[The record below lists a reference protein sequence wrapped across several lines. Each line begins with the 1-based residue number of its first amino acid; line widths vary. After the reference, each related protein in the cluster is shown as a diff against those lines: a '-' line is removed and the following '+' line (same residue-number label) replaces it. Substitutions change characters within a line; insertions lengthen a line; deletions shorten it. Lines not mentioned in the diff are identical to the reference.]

1 MPTFDHAL
9 QSPTRIR
16 YGVLAFLCALAFVL
30 YLDRLCMGTAAPRI
44 QKDLQ
49 LSNTQMGWIH
59 GAFLLA
65 YGLFEIPAGRW
76 GDRYGSRGVLVR
88 IVLCW
93 SAFTALTGAATGM
106 AVLFAIRFLFGAGEA
121 GAMPNAARVTSRWF
135 PPSGRSSAQGIFNT
149 AILMGGIV
157 APPGTQ
163 WLMEMLGWRWTF
175 VVFGALGVV
184 WAVAFYFWF
193 QDDPSKHPAVND
205 AELKIIQGEY
215 PIGSSLES
223 HPRVPWPLVLRSK
236 SVWLLGGV
244 IACSAFASYLYYAWY
259 PTYLQKGR
267 YSSER
272 DASLMTSV
280 VLIGGA
286 LGCVLGGYLN
296 DRLVKRTGEKRRTRR
311 FLGCFGLT
319 VAALALLGSI
329 HCDDV
334 WTAVLLTSLASFS
347 ASIQL
352 TTWWAVVT
360 DISGQHLG
368 ALFGLMNSMGVPGA
382 FISELFFGTSA
393 DWRGGRGFT
402 GREQWDPAFYVYT
415 VVLLT
420 GAIGWMFIDTTQSIV
435 DKPRAQSLE

>member
-1 MPTFDHAL
+1 MPTFDPVL
-9 QSPTRIR
+9 ERPTRIR
-16 YGVLAFLCALAFVL
+16 YWVLAFLCALAFVL

-44 QKDLQ
+44 QKDLE

-65 YGLFEIPAGRW
+65 YGLFEVPTGRW

-93 SAFTALTGAATGM
+93 SAFTALTGAAQGM
-106 AVLFAIRFLFGAGEA
+106 AVLFLIRFLFGAGEA

-135 PPSGRSSAQGIFNT
+135 PPWWRSSAQGIFNT
-149 AILMGGIV
+149 AILIGGVV

-163 WLMEMLGWRWTF
+163 WLMQMLGWRLTF
-175 VVFGALGVV
+175 VVFGTLGVV

-193 QDDPSKHPAVND
+193 RDDPSKHPAVND
-205 AELKIIQGEY
+205 AELKIIQGEN
-215 PIGSSLES
+215 PRGWSPEI
-223 HPRVPWPLVLRSK
+223 HPPVPWQLVLRSK
-236 SVWLLGGV
+236 SLWLLGGV

-259 PTYLQKGR
+259 PTYLQRGR
-267 YSSER
+267 HLSER

-286 LGCVLGGYLN
+286 LGCFLGGYLN
-296 DRLVKRTGEKRRTRR
+296 DRLMRRTGEKRRTRR
-311 FLGCFGLT
+311 FLGCGGLT

-329 HCDDV
+329 RCDDI

-352 TTWWAVVT
+352 TTWWTVVT
-360 DISGQHLG
+360 DISGKHLG

-382 FISELFFGTSA
+382 FVSELFFGASA

-420 GAIGWMFIDTTQSIV
+420 GALGWMFIDTTRSIV
-435 DKPRAQSLE
+435 DTPQAQSSD